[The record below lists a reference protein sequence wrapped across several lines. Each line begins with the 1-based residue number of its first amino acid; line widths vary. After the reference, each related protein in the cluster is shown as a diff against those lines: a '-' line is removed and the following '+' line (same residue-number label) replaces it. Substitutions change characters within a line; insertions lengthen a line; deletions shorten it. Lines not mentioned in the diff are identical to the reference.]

1 MTPEF
6 PYFSVIV
13 PTYSRPK
20 QLASCLNSLCLLK
33 YPVDRFEVIVV
44 DDGSETPL
52 NETVSSV
59 QNKLNFRMVRQPNSG
74 PASARNRGAQ
84 EAKGDFLAFT
94 DDDCLPEPD
103 WLNALASQ
111 FVRTPDHAIGGRT
124 INELNNNTYSAA
136 SQMLI
141 EYLYGYYNRNADDA
155 RFIASNNLA
164 FPAEMFRKIGGF
176 DIRFM
181 LVAGEDREL
190 CDRWL
195 FHGHRISYVPEAVV
209 HHAHALSFF
218 HFCRQ
223 HFNYGRGAF
232 DFHRARASRNQS
244 PVKVEPFSFYTDLL
258 RYPFSKIPAGPAGK
272 ISILFAISQAAN
284 TAGFFWASLGR

>member
-6 PYFSVIV
+6 PYFSVII

-20 QLASCLNSLCLLK
+20 QLASYLNSLCRLK

-52 NETVSSV
+52 KEAVSSV
-59 QNKLNFRMVRQPNSG
+59 ENKLNIRIVRQSNSG
-74 PASARNRGAQ
+74 PASARNHGAQ

-94 DDDCLPEPD
+94 DDDCLPAPD
-103 WLNALASQ
+103 WLNALACQ
-111 FVRTPDHAIGGRT
+111 FASTPDHAIGGRT
-124 INELNNNTYSAA
+124 INDLKDNSYSAA

-141 EYLYGYYNRNADDA
+141 EYLYGYYNRNPGNAH
-155 RFIASNNLA
+155 FIASNNLA

-176 DIRFM
+176 DVRFM

-195 FHGHRISYVPEAVV
+195 FLGHRISYVPEAVV
-209 HHAHALSFF
+209 YHAHALSFF

-244 PVKVEPFSFYTDLL
+244 PVKVEPFSFYVELL
-258 RYPFSKIPAGPAGK
+258 RYPFSKISAGQAGK
-272 ISILFAISQAAN
+272 ISILFVISQASNA
-284 TAGFFWASLGR
+284 AGFFWASLGS